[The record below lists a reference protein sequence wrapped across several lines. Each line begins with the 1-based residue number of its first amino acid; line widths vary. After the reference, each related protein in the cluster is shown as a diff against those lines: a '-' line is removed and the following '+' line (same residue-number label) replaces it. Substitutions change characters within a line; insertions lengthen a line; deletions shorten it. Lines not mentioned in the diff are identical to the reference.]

1 MGNVI
6 SIEELRKSQERA
18 LHFDLMMIDNIISML
33 QDARKKIVSKR
44 IDDNTFE
51 MLDSILDRT
60 IDFVTYVNQGGGR

>member
-51 MLDSILDRT
+51 MLYSILDRT